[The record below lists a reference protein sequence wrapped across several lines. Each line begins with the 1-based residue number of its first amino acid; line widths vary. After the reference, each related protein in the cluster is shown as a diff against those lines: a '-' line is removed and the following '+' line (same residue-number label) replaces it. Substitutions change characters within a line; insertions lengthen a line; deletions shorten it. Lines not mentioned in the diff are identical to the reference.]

1 MSNGTFM
8 LVLAVGAGLLAIWT
22 HARFPG
28 LAPDSLGR
36 AVLHTAAAVLLLQ
49 TLPVA
54 LDAGLNVQL
63 AVLGLVLPALTY
75 AMLAA
80 IWMLR
85 LAQATLGLQ
94 R

>member
-1 MSNGTFM
+1 MSNGTFV
-8 LVLAVGAGLLAIWT
+8 LVLAVGAALLAIWT

-28 LAPDSLGR
+28 LAPARLGR
-36 AVLHTAAAVLLLQ
+36 TVLHTA
-49 TLPVA
+49 
-54 LDAGLNVQL
+54 L
-63 AVLGLVLPALTY
+63 AVLVLQLLPFALDSGIDLRISILGAVLPALTY

-85 LAQATLGLQ
+85 LAQTTLGLQ

>member
-1 MSNGTFM
+1 MSNSTFV
-8 LVLAVGAGLLAIWT
+8 LVLAVGAALLAVWT

-28 LAPDSLGR
+28 LAPARLGR
-36 AVLHTAAAVLLLQ
+36 TVLHTACAVLVLHLLP
-49 TLPVA
+49 LA
-54 LDAGLNVQL
+54 LDSALDVR
-63 AVLGLVLPALTY
+63 VSTLGVVLPALVY

-85 LAQATLGLQ
+85 LAQTTLGLQ